1 MNTPEEELLT
11 YIAVEPAKA
20 GLIQSTS
27 KSQITSGDIGGSR
40 NLDKV
45 RDLLF
50 GTQIRDFEKK
60 FNRLEERIVK
70 ECANLQDDTRKRLE
84 TLETYIKHEFDSLS
98 EGLKTEQAE
107 RDEAVKNI
115 AQEHKNTSTFLEKKI
130 IQLDEQTNQ
139 KQRAIRQQILEQSKS
154 LDDEMRQKYEAI
166 LSMFEQEIQEIRT
179 DKTDRSTL
187 AALFSQMAMQLDHE
201 VEIPISE

>member
-1 MNTPEEELLT
+1 
-11 YIAVEPAKA
+11 
-20 GLIQSTS
+20 
-27 KSQITSGDIGGSR
+27 
-40 NLDKV
+40 
-45 RDLLF
+45 
-50 GTQIRDFEKK
+50 
-60 FNRLEERIVK
+60 
-70 ECANLQDDTRKRLE
+70 LQDDTRKRLE

-115 AQEHKNTSTFLEKKI
+115 AQEHKIQAHFGEKI

-187 AALFSQMAMQLDHE
+187 AALFRRWLCNWTMKLRFPLANNYFAKVIFVVEVLSGENLCLPQLK
-201 VEIPISE
+201 